1 MYQNSYT
8 LPNKEKIRVSEI
20 SIIGKMNDSGE
31 HRHNPSFYKWSFLI
45 TFNNGE
51 IKDVEE
57 PYHYSDWGDSRMKLE
72 KIRNDMVQAFENY
85 KKIYIPQN

>member
-45 TFNNGE
+45 TFNNGD

-57 PYHYSDWGDSRMKLE
+57 SYNYSNWGYARMKLE
-72 KIRNDMVQAFENY
+72 KIRDDLIQAFESY
-85 KKIYIPQN
+85 KIFYIP